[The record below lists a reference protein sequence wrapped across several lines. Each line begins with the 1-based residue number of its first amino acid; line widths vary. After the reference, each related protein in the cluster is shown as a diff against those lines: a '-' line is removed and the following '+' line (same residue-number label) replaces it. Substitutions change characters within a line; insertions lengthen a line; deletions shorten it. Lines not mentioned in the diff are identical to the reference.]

1 MTGRRHPSKEPVM
14 KITPS
19 TARWISRLAWV
30 MAALGTVVGQ
40 VHALA
45 RARSHP
51 HDFQEAPLA
60 RAWGEPA
67 IEALRPLLDW
77 SDPWTVY
84 VTYGKIWTPVCI
96 AFTAAALLVY
106 RRRRPQGAERRLWWV
121 TLAAYCI
128 LTISVFGDYFTP
140 WMDQM
145 FVLGIGAML
154 VVGLSGIPFGIL
166 MLRNGFRPRLTAVAL
181 MAFIPFMFAITN
193 VTSLGSSLLP
203 LMWGWASAAQA
214 VVSFERDEEGAR
226 PAHQVGRG
234 TVASRTSSSS

>member
-1 MTGRRHPSKEPVM
+1 ME
-14 KITPS
+14 ITPS

-30 MAALGTVVGQ
+30 MAATGTVVGQ

-51 HDFQEAPLA
+51 HDFQESPLA

-84 VTYGKIWTPVCI
+84 ITYGKIWTPVCM

-106 RRRRPQGAERRLWWV
+106 RRRRPQAAERRLWWV
-121 TLAAYCI
+121 MLGAYGVLTL
-128 LTISVFGDYFTP
+128 SVFGDYFTP

-145 FVLGIGAML
+145 FVLGIAAML
-154 VVGLSGIPFGIL
+154 VVGLAGIPFGIIL
-166 MLRNGFRPRLTAVAL
+166 LRNGFRPRFTAVSL
-181 MAFIPFMFAITN
+181 IAFIPFMLAITN

-203 LMWGWASAAQA
+203 LMWGWAAAAQA
-214 VVSFERDEEGAR
+214 VVAVDGDEQGAR
-226 PAHQVGRG
+226 PAHLVGSG
-234 TVASRTSSSS
+234 GMASRTSSSS